1 MYIKKI
7 YIINDLD
14 NRILFFCLLNY
25 DMWEEISIMKK
36 KSSVLSQMGI
46 LMIISAVTINA
57 SSLDDIPSLTERQM
71 QVEKHTGWENFKKE
85 FPEQKCLVDL

>member
-1 MYIKKI
+1 MFIKKI

-14 NRILFFCLLNY
+14 NRILLFSLLNY

-36 KSSVLSQMGI
+36 ISSVLSQMGI

-71 QVEKHTGWENFKKE
+71 QVENNTG
-85 FPEQKCLVDL
+85 LIS

>member
-1 MYIKKI
+1 MFTKKI

-14 NRILFFCLLNY
+14 NRILLFCLLNY
-25 DMWEEISIMKK
+25 DVWEEISIMKK
-36 KSSVLSQMGI
+36 ISSVLSQMGI

-71 QVEKHTGWENFKKE
+71 QVENNTG
-85 FPEQKCLVDL
+85 LIS